1 MRLWHKDLIHVL
13 PRQQLL
19 AQWRELCSIYAKED
33 KHILINFIYEYS
45 PSHLYTYSNMVI
57 TEMENRGYK
66 LSAKAL
72 KRYTT
77 YFENNKLRKIPYS
90 QLFKNKMND
99 RYLIQCYNNLQEK
112 YDCGGINKEEWEKI
126 ENEFSR
132 KQINS

>member
-77 YFENNKLRKIPYS
+77 YFENNKPRKIPYS